1 MKLWS
6 ALNVLTA
13 FIINIRRVDAK
24 LDLQSVMKSYINI
37 CGPGYTCNDWSALVK
52 MPNEDKNYMKQNL
65 CRECACEN
73 SCFQQKNCCP
83 DKYFSRAYTKYKSVI
98 VNYPASARREKG
110 LPLEY
115 AVVDYCPS
123 DSKSDHR
130 HQCEHETSP
139 YDTLTSPPVTSSAS
153 NVSYQSRH
161 CAYCHGE
168 NETDLHEWR
177 LTVDRGCMERRTI
190 FYLSSHA
197 NILSYAQNSSCALV
211 FYPRQDLQV
220 IQQRDLTLE
229 YRARCNVTGTWAE
242 FNPDVQMACESSYDL
257 TYRFYTNI
265 FCAMCNPIELK
276 THRVISSC
284 NVTGEWR
291 EYDASLE
298 QACIDNPGFQMT
310 QPYKNVFCFLCNS
323 RGNAGRIYLDMYS
336 YNDVKLTTRE
346 FISNFKTYIYKFNRI
361 AFHNDFLHD
370 EIKMRVERNRTTEQ
384 YVPGVM
390 TINEKQI
397 NITHLLMKSLSISPA
412 PICDKTL
419 IPPLARNYTLDNCQ
433 CNPQC
438 MMEKPCECCLD
449 VALSW
454 PTTCVKGNSK
464 KMLNAFNG
472 CRRTDNR
479 YDGSPF
485 YAAIRRM
492 CEQNISTLDQ
502 ITVTS
507 GGLTFRNIYCYLCNS
522 QIKVTEADLEIPSSP
537 SFDVWGATIE
547 CSEELNIFY
556 SARYTDILS
565 FAISSSKCQLSFNT
579 VRSFE
584 CSKQVLRD
592 GPGRCNETNQL
603 DVDDPAVHWACEG
616 SHYNKYIST
625 AFCLHCNPR
634 TPLTDDVIIDKCDN
648 SSKHYSSIYDEACQL
663 FPDAVFTTLA
673 LPKPRI
679 KNRFCGMCSALCVDY
694 SCMMTT
700 HTGDCTADPGSNVI
714 RPPLLTHLLRFY
726 GVIAD
731 FNTNEQN
738 TTTNIV
744 CFPGKTLVDG
754 NCSFLF
760 QTVGRANYTLN
771 FMVNVTLKSSA
782 IGVSFNITKSLD
794 SVLASVKW
802 KLGKMFSNEIKEQF
816 IFLTEETYSP
826 DHSTRAAYCSVIIYI
841 QIEVLGYHDRASME
855 NALFNFPSKF
865 NFNTQEFHIAPG
877 NFTTFP
883 STFVSAKGYV
893 HVPPYIVKDA
903 LVKPPAN
910 YREYLVSL
918 NKSFLKT
925 PLENSVVGPLFFCK
939 QIAYKWSDFDVD
951 YHRFEIIFKK
961 TNQRF
966 PMNKFVVSLDGAIHI
981 CDIDAEWWTLYTIRT
996 NKPLW
1001 IFAQICTCISLLCLF
1016 LTFIIYC
1023 LFKPLRTI
1031 PGLNL
1036 MSLVF
1041 SLFCAQ
1047 LLFLFTVSTKDQF
1060 WCVAI
1065 GILQHYFWLSTCFC
1079 LLICCFHM
1087 YRVFNSQELV
1097 RSGIYFTPRTF
1108 YKYVTFSYLLPVI
1121 IVGSNVGVMIRVN
1134 GTLGARNFLR
1144 K

>member
-1 MKLWS
+1 MKFWS

-13 FIINIRRVDAK
+13 IIINIRQADAK

-37 CGPGYTCNDWSALVK
+37 CGPGYVCYDWSALLK
-52 MPNEDKNYMKQNL
+52 MPNEAKNYTKQNL
-65 CRECACEN
+65 CRECVCDN

-83 DKYFSRAYTKYKSVI
+83 DKYFSRAYTKYKPVI
-98 VNYPASARREKG
+98 VNYPASARIGKG

-115 AVVDYCPS
+115 AIVDYCPS
-123 DSKSDHR
+123 DSESDHR
-130 HQCEHETSP
+130 HQFEHETSP
-139 YDTLTSPPVTSSAS
+139 YDTLTNPPVTSSAS

-177 LTVDRGCMERRTI
+177 LMVDGDCMERRI
-190 FYLSSHA
+190 ILYMSSHA

-211 FYPRQDLQV
+211 FYPRSDLQV
-220 IQQRDLTLE
+220 IQQRDLTPE
-229 YRARCNVTGTWAE
+229 YRARCNVTGTWTE

-276 THRVISSC
+276 AHHVISSC

-291 EYDASLE
+291 EYDESLE

-336 YNDVKLTTRE
+336 YNDVKLTARE

-433 CNPQC
+433 CHPQC

-464 KMLNAFNG
+464 KMLNAFKG

-492 CEQNISTLDQ
+492 CEQNISTSDR

-522 QIKVTEADLEIPSSP
+522 QINITETDLEIPSSP
-537 SFDVWGATIE
+537 SFGVWGATIE

-556 SARYTDILS
+556 STRYTDILS
-565 FAISSSKCQLSFNT
+565 FAISSSNCQVSYNT

-584 CSKQVLRD
+584 CPRLVLRD
-592 GPGRCNETNQL
+592 GPTRCNETKWL
-603 DVDDPAVHWACEG
+603 DVVDPAVHWACEG

-648 SSKHYSSIYDEACQL
+648 SSIHYSSVYDEACQL
-663 FPDAVFTTLA
+663 FPDAVFTTLP

-679 KNRFCGMCSALCVDY
+679 KNRFCGMCSALCMDY
-694 SCMMTT
+694 SCIMTT
-700 HTGDCTADPGSNVI
+700 QPGDCTANPGSEAV
-714 RPPLLTHLLRFY
+714 RPPLLNQLFSFY
-726 GVIAD
+726 GIIAD
-731 FNTNEQN
+731 LNTNEQ
-738 TTTNIV
+738 
-744 CFPGKTLVDG
+744 
-754 NCSFLF
+754 
-760 QTVGRANYTLN
+760 
-771 FMVNVTLKSSA
+771 
-782 IGVSFNITKSLD
+782 VSERVVF
-794 SVLASVKW
+794 
-802 KLGKMFSNEIKEQF
+802 
-816 IFLTEETYSP
+816 
-826 DHSTRAAYCSVIIYI
+826 YC
-841 QIEVLGYHDRASME
+841 
-855 NALFNFPSKF
+855 
-865 NFNTQEFHIAPG
+865 
-877 NFTTFP
+877 TF
-883 STFVSAKGYV
+883 Y
-893 HVPPYIVKDA
+893 
-903 LVKPPAN
+903 VKP
-910 YREYLVSL
+910 
-918 NKSFLKT
+918 
-925 PLENSVVGPLFFCK
+925 
-939 QIAYKWSDFDVD
+939 
-951 YHRFEIIFKK
+951 
-961 TNQRF
+961 
-966 PMNKFVVSLDGAIHI
+966 
-981 CDIDAEWWTLYTIRT
+981 
-996 NKPLW
+996 
-1001 IFAQICTCISLLCLF
+1001 
-1016 LTFIIYC
+1016 
-1023 LFKPLRTI
+1023 
-1031 PGLNL
+1031 
-1036 MSLVF
+1036 
-1041 SLFCAQ
+1041 
-1047 LLFLFTVSTKDQF
+1047 TV
-1060 WCVAI
+1060 
-1065 GILQHYFWLSTCFC
+1065 
-1079 LLICCFHM
+1079 
-1087 YRVFNSQELV
+1087 
-1097 RSGIYFTPRTF
+1097 
-1108 YKYVTFSYLLPVI
+1108 
-1121 IVGSNVGVMIRVN
+1121 
-1134 GTLGARNFLR
+1134 
-1144 K
+1144 